1 MQFDV
6 MQFHS
11 PITFTTLLSLFKRI
25 AEQDPAWVLRLLANL
40 IGDAMLSLETA
51 LFNGDLTWESPFLE
65 IYLNPQQ
72 EEWVRQ
78 PSRTVSDLER
88 VPLQYD
94 AVISSVYQLLAV
106 HETELATP
114 SLKSHAAELRRF
126 PHDLL
131 ALLAHLPDSE
141 QQELTQYL
149 YPAGNQTPD
158 TTEADTTSKN
168 DASEASETLA
178 KSVEPPH
185 LAGDI
190 ITAPFRVHPH
200 LAFNEQM
207 RLPHGT
213 LELSVQF
220 YPLLYDKSRALTM
233 YPTLIGIRFEEGIEP
248 QQWSRVQLVTFWK
261 HLRQAIVDLILAIYE
276 NDRATIE
283 ALTGYPEPRW
293 KYFTTV
299 ANAVTHTNRLARPPF
314 YVAFGPAPQSDQ
326 ARQIVNAAH
335 TIQLPNSWSSVR
347 RWEDIKVVEIEN
359 ILKNEGEK
367 SPKIKTLYR
376 PDGTFVY
383 DLRAEY
389 ERELKTRYSIKG
401 GFIDQ
406 DEFKREYLVRA
417 FEVGGGVIEIGLSW
431 HGMAGPFAQDWVETL
446 RQADPMVVQMR
457 FDDTDESVRNH
468 INAKM
473 EEVRIYEQGRR
484 VMEMILG
491 QVGRQARNPIEIPAE
506 AFRVL
511 LWPFLA
517 RSNAWPKNWKR
528 DVEGILEALRTVNFK
543 YDAHKIS
550 NFKGK
555 GMGSFI
561 GEWQYIPRGKG
572 SHGNGV
578 YVIDVQRG
586 FFGCLEIFIGGF
598 TRLPSGRDAF
608 LLDFQRELTQDEK
621 ATWGWDGKGK
631 PVDTFTVVDANRPF
645 VTSALDFTPQ
655 QENLLRWLDSE
666 MTLRRDAVHSNGHT
680 HRLPPSHRTAKEF
693 RLYTSSFC
701 PLIPPKKEYAGA
713 LGHFTRNPEIGFTLG
728 GVKRGGN
735 QGSKGIMQHMGYS
748 LPSTRLQRR
757 HHTLVQKA
765 LLDIKQV
772 VEHHLD
778 GKIVGMMGEQ
788 WLTYEQL
795 LALPVEDL
803 LHKVRLYCFV
813 PPDYNQQLLD
823 QWENTVGFAAI
834 HDPERAQADYWGNAV
849 PSTARLVT
857 AAETSSVP
865 LHIRL
870 YDTMKQ
876 RGMRQQDVGEIFGVS
891 GVSVSY
897 WLKGVEP
904 DQKGIVRGRP
914 VPEELSPLVWRWIE
928 EEIPPTQE
936 ELTNL
941 KSRRPGVKQKK
952 KG

>member
-1 MQFDV
+1 MNYAIRFMHTDT
-6 MQFHS
+6 S
-11 PITFTTLLSLFKRI
+11 ITTLLSLFRRI
-25 AEQDPAWVLRLLANL
+25 ADQDPAWVLRLLANL

-51 LFNGDLTWESPFLE
+51 IFNGDLTWESPFLE
-65 IYLNPQQ
+65 TYLDPQQ
-72 EEWVRQ
+72 ADWVRH
-78 PSRTVSDLER
+78 PARTVTELER
-88 VPLQYD
+88 VFLQD
-94 AVISSVYQLLAV
+94 EEVVRSVYELLLT
-106 HETELATP
+106 HESELANP
-114 SLKSHAAELRRF
+114 SRKSHAAVLRRF

-131 ALLAHLPDSE
+131 ALLAYLPESE
-141 QQELTQYL
+141 QHEITQYL
-149 YPAGNQTPD
+149 YPVSTDSQAKLS
-158 TTEADTTSKN
+158 EDTTSEGEGSTTHNLKQG
-168 DASEASETLA
+168 
-178 KSVEPPH
+178 KEPPH

-200 LAFNEQM
+200 LAFNEQI
-207 RLPHGT
+207 RLPQGT
-213 LELSVQF
+213 VELSVQF
-220 YPLLYDKSRALTM
+220 YPLLKDLSRNHNR
-233 YPTLIGIRFEEGIEP
+233 YPTLVGIRFVEGVEP
-248 QQWSRVQLVTFWK
+248 RRWSGIQQATFWK
-261 HLRQAIVDLILAIYE
+261 QLRQAVLDLILAIYA

-293 KYFTTV
+293 KYFAAV
-299 ANAVTHTNRLARPPF
+299 ENAVMHTSSLARPPF

-335 TIQLPNSWSSVR
+335 TVQLPNSWSSVR
-347 RWEDIKVVEIEN
+347 RWEDIKAVEIEN
-359 ILKNEGEK
+359 LLKTEGEK
-367 SPKIKTLYR
+367 SPKIKTMYR
-376 PDGTFVY
+376 PDGSFIY
-383 DLRAEY
+383 DLRADY
-389 ERELKTRYSIKG
+389 ERELKTHHSIKG

-406 DEFKREYLVRA
+406 DEYKREYLVRA

-446 RQADPMVVQMR
+446 KQAEPVVVQMR

-468 INAKM
+468 INSKM
-473 EEVRIYEQGRR
+473 EEIRIYEQGRR

-543 YDAHKIS
+543 YDAHKIA

-561 GEWQYIPRGKG
+561 GEWHYFPRGKG

-586 FFGCLEIFIGGF
+586 FFGCLEIFIGGL
-598 TRLPSGRDAF
+598 TRLPSGREAI
-608 LLDFQRELTQDEK
+608 LLDFQREVSQDER
-621 ATWGWDGKGK
+621 AQWGWDGKSK

-655 QENLLRWLDSE
+655 QENLLRWMDSE
-666 MTLRRDAVHSNGHT
+666 MTLRRDPVHSNGHT
-680 HRLPPSHRTAKEF
+680 HRLPPSHRTAKEL
-693 RLYTSSFC
+693 RLYTHTFC
-701 PLIPPKKEYAGA
+701 PMIPIGVEYAGA
-713 LGHFTRNPEIGFTLG
+713 LGHFARNPEIGFTLA
-728 GVKRGGN
+728 GVKRGNQQGN
-735 QGSKGIMQHMGYS
+735 KGLMQHMGYS
-748 LPSTRLQRR
+748 LPTTRLQRR
-757 HHTLVQKA
+757 HHATVQKA

-772 VEHHLD
+772 VEHHL
-778 GKIVGMMGEQ
+778 GGLVVGMMGERWITFDQ
-788 WLTYEQL
+788 FANLSSEE
-795 LALPVEDL
+795 V
-803 LHKVRLYCFV
+803 LHKLRLYCFV
-813 PPDYNQQLLD
+813 PPDYNQRLLD

-834 HDPERAQADYWGNAV
+834 HDPERAQSEYWGNAV
-849 PSTARLVT
+849 PSTARLLTTT
-857 AAETSSVP
+857 AESSTVP

-876 RGMRQQDVGEIFGVS
+876 RDLRQQDVGAIFGVS

-904 DQKGIVRGRP
+904 DKKGVVRGRP
-914 VPEELSPLVWRWIE
+914 VPEELRPLVWRWIE
-928 EEIPPTQE
+928 QDITPTE
-936 ELTNL
+936 RELAQL
-941 KSRRPGVKQKK
+941 KSRRPGVKK
-952 KG
+952 

>member
-1 MQFDV
+1 MQSEISF
-6 MQFHS
+6 S
-11 PITFTTLLSLFKRI
+11 ALLALFRRI
-25 AEQDPAWVLRLLANL
+25 ANADPAWVLRLLANL

-65 IYLNPQQ
+65 TYLDPQQ
-72 EEWVRQ
+72 EDWVRHT
-78 PSRTVSDLER
+78 SRTLGELER
-88 VPLQYD
+88 VPLQYND
-94 AVISSVYQLLAV
+94 VVAAVYQLLV
-106 HETELATP
+106 EQEQELSNPTR
-114 SLKSHAAELRRF
+114 KSHAALLRRF

-131 ALLAHLPDSE
+131 GLLALLPE
-141 QQELTQYL
+141 EERTEITQYL
-149 YPAGNQTPD
+149 YPVGNKRIANNNPL
-158 TTEADTTSKN
+158 EAKATIE
-168 DASEASETLA
+168 EAPEENRGLQQ
-178 KSVEPPH
+178 KEPPH

-200 LAFNEQM
+200 LAFNEQI
-207 RLPHGT
+207 RLPQGT
-213 LELSVQF
+213 VELSVQF
-220 YPLLYDKSRALTM
+220 YPLLQEKSRAHNR
-233 YPTLIGIRFEEGIEP
+233 YPTLVGIRFSEDAEP
-248 QQWSRVQLVTFWK
+248 QRWSRVQQATFWK
-261 HLRQAIVDLILAIYE
+261 QLRQAVLDLILAIYAD
-276 NDRATIE
+276 DRTTIE

-293 KYFTTV
+293 KYFAAV
-299 ANAVTHTNRLARPPF
+299 ANTVMHTSGLARPPF

-335 TIQLPNSWSSVR
+335 TVQLPNSWSSVR
-347 RWEDIKVVEIEN
+347 RWDDIKAAEIEN
-359 ILKNEGEK
+359 LLKTEGEK
-367 SPKIKTLYR
+367 SPKLKTLYR
-376 PDGTFVY
+376 PDGSFIY

-389 ERELKTRYSIKG
+389 ERELKTHHSIKG

-406 DEFKREYLVRA
+406 DEFKREEYLVRA

-446 RQADPMVVQMR
+446 KQADPLAVQMR
-457 FDDTDESVRNH
+457 FDDTDESVRNR

-473 EEVRIYEQGRR
+473 EEIRIYEQGRR

-543 YDAHKIS
+543 YDAHKVS

-561 GEWQYIPRGKG
+561 GEWHYIPRGKG

-586 FFGCLEIFIGGF
+586 FFGCLEIFIGGL

-608 LLDFQRELTQDEK
+608 LLDFQREVSQDER
-621 ATWGWDGKGK
+621 ATWGWDGKGN

-645 VTSALDFTPQ
+645 VTAALDFTPQ
-655 QENLLRWLDSE
+655 QENLLRWMDSE
-666 MTLRRDAVHSNGHT
+666 MTLRRDPVHSNGHT
-680 HRLPPSHRTAKEF
+680 HRVPPSHRTAKEL
-693 RLYTSSFC
+693 RLYTRTFC
-701 PLIPPKKEYAGA
+701 PLIPADTEYAGA
-713 LGHFTRNPEIGFTLG
+713 LGHFPRNPEVGFTLAG
-728 GVKRGGN
+728 AKRGSQ
-735 QGSKGIMQHMGYS
+735 QGGKGILQQMGYS
-748 LPSTRLQRR
+748 LPPTRLQRR
-757 HHTLVQKA
+757 HHTIVQKA

-772 VEHHLD
+772 VEHHL
-778 GKIVGMMGEQ
+778 GGSVVGMIGER
-788 WLTYEQL
+788 WLSYEQFTN
-795 LALPVEDL
+795 LAIEEL
-803 LHKVRLYCFV
+803 LHKLRLYCFV
-813 PPDYNQQLLD
+813 PPDYNQRLLD

-834 HDPERAQADYWGNAV
+834 HDPERAQSEYWGNAV
-849 PSTARLVT
+849 PSSARLLST
-857 AAETSSVP
+857 SAENSIVP

-876 RGMRQQDVGEIFGVS
+876 RGLRQQDVGAIFGVS

-904 DQKGIVRGRP
+904 DKKGIVRGRP

-928 EEIPPTQE
+928 NEIPPSPK
-936 ELTNL
+936 ELALL
-941 KSRRPGVKQKK
+941 KSRRPGIKK
-952 KG
+952 E